1 MMPDGQLVK
10 NARLGSRL
18 MVYRQAR
25 LDHALT
31 DATLKSC
38 RPDWCLMAKLF
49 QSSLCCG
56 LGWTD
61 PAPENKHILEPEVAI
76 NEMRTD

>member
-1 MMPDGQLVK
+1 
-10 NARLGSRL
+10 
-18 MVYRQAR
+18 
-25 LDHALT
+25 
-31 DATLKSC
+31 
-38 RPDWCLMAKLF
+38 MAKLF

-61 PAPENKHILEPEVAI
+61 SAPENKHILEPEVAI